1 MAPGISRLTPG
12 WVNFDA
18 EISADGNTLYFVDAY
33 FGNTGQPQSAI
44 LTDAVRSGNGFT
56 RVKEHNRLF
65 ANVNSDWLQYA
76 MALSA
81 DELELFFTR
90 VRRIESS
97 ARPAIFRSVRARPT
111 EPFSVPQR
119 IGAIHGFAEAPTLSP
134 DGRSLYYHAL
144 VQGRFGI
151 RRVTR

>member
-1 MAPGISRLTPG
+1 
-12 WVNFDA
+12 A
-18 EISADGNTLYFVDAY
+18 EISADGNTIYFVDAY

-111 EPFSVPQR
+111 EPFS
-119 IGAIHGFAEAPTLSP
+119 
-134 DGRSLYYHAL
+134 
-144 VQGRFGI
+144 
-151 RRVTR
+151 